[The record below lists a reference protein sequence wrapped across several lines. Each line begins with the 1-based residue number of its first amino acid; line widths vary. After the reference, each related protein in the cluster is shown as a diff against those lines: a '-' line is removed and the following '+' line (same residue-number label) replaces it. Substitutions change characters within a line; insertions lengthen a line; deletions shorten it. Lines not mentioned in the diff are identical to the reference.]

1 MSSTEPR
8 RTALDALHRSLGATM
23 TDFAGWDMPLR
34 YGSERDEHN
43 AVRTR
48 AGLFDLSHMGEITVT
63 GLGPAR
69 VLHFALVEHLRREA
83 GPRPLHDDL
92 PRGRR
97 HPGRP
102 DRLPAGD
109 TEYMVVANASNAQVV
124 LDALTG
130 RAAGFDA
137 EVRDD
142 RDAYALLAVQGLD
155 LRSSRASPTSACTA
169 EQLRRRPALGTVAGV
184 PALIA
189 RTGYTGEDGFE
200 LFVKPEHAVEL
211 WQALT
216 KAGEGH
222 GLVPC
227 GLSCRDTLRLEAG
240 MPLYGNELSTSLT
253 PFDAGLGRVV
263 KFEKEGDFVG
273 RAALA
278 EAAERAAQYLLRV
291 LVGLV
296 AHGRR
301 VPRAGYAVVAGG
313 EKIGE
318 VTSGAPPRTLGR
330 PIAMAYV
337 DALSRAPRVS
347 AWTSAAATSRTTS
360 WRCRSTS
367 GRSSP
372 SWTASGQS
380 DGSPRACV
388 RRGVPPVRPR
398 SAPSPFTS
406 SFPRTGE
413 FRP

>member
-1 MSSTEPR
+1 MSSSPTPGPR

-34 YGSERDEHN
+34 YGSERDEHH

-63 GLGPAR
+63 GPQAAAL
-69 VLHFALVEHLRREA
+69 LDHALVGNIGGVKTGRARYTMICRED
-83 GPRPLHDDL
+83 GGILDDL
-92 PRGRR
+92 IVY
-97 HPGRP
+97 
-102 DRLPAGD
+102 RLAD
-109 TEYMVVANASNAQVV
+109 TEYLVVANASNAQVV
-124 LDALTG
+124 LDALVE

-142 RDAYALLAVQGLD
+142 RDAYALLAVQGPESPGIVKALTDADLD
-155 LRSSRASPTSACTA
+155 GLKYYAGLP
-169 EQLRRRPALGTVAGV
+169 GKVAGV

-216 KAGEGH
+216 EAGEGV

-240 MPLYGNELSTSLT
+240 MPLYGHELTTELT

-273 RAALA
+273 RAALR
-278 EAAERAAQYLLRV
+278 EAAENAHHEPPV
-291 LVGLV
+291 LVGLI
-296 AHGRR
+296 AEGRR
-301 VPRAGYAVVAGG
+301 VPRAGYPVVAEG
-313 EKIGE
+313 KVIGE
-318 VTSGAPPRTLGR
+318 VTSGAPSPTLGK

-337 DALSRAPRVS
+337 DARYAAPG
-347 AWTSAAATSRTTS
+347 TTGVAVDIRGS
-360 WRCRSTS
+360 HEPFEVVALPFYKRSK
-367 GRSSP
+367 
-372 SWTASGQS
+372 
-380 DGSPRACV
+380 
-388 RRGVPPVRPR
+388 
-398 SAPSPFTS
+398 
-406 SFPRTGE
+406 
-413 FRP
+413 

>member
-63 GLGPAR
+63 GPQAAEL
-69 VLHFALVEHLRREA
+69 LNFALVGNIATIGTGRARYTMICQADGGILDDLIVYRLAGTEA
-83 GPRPLHDDL
+83 GSP
-92 PRGRR
+92 
-97 HPGRP
+97 
-102 DRLPAGD
+102 
-109 TEYMVVANASNAQVV
+109 TYMVVANASNAQVV
-124 LDALTG
+124 LDALVD
-130 RAAGFDA
+130 RSAGFDA

-142 RDAYALLAVQGLD
+142 RDAYALLAVQGPESPGILKSLTDADLD
-155 LRSSRASPTSACTA
+155 GLKYYAGLPG
-169 EQLRRRPALGTVAGV
+169 EVAGV

-216 KAGEGH
+216 EAGAGA

-240 MPLYGNELSTSLT
+240 MPLYGHELTTSLT

-273 RAALA
+273 REALT
-278 EAAERAAQYLLRV
+278 EAAAKAEQNPPRV
-291 LVGLV
+291 LVGLI
-296 AHGRR
+296 AEGRR
-301 VPRAGYAVVAGG
+301 VPRAGYQVVADGQVVG
-313 EKIGE
+313 EI
-318 VTSGAPPRTLGR
+318 TSGAPSPTLGR

-337 DALSRAPRVS
+337 DAAHAAP
-347 AWTSAAATSRTTS
+347 
-360 WRCRSTS
+360 
-367 GRSSP
+367 G
-372 SWTASGQS
+372 TAGVGV
-380 DGSPRACV
+380 DIRGSHEPYEVVAL
-388 RRGVPPVRPR
+388 
-398 SAPSPFTS
+398 PFYK
-406 SFPRTGE
+406 RKK
-413 FRP
+413 

>member
-1 MSSTEPR
+1 MSSSPTAGPR

-63 GLGPAR
+63 GPQAAAL
-69 VLHFALVEHLRREA
+69 LDHALVGNIGGVSTGRARYTMICRED
-83 GPRPLHDDL
+83 GGILDDL
-92 PRGRR
+92 IVY
-97 HPGRP
+97 
-102 DRLPAGD
+102 RLAD

-124 LDALTG
+124 LDALVE

-142 RDAYALLAVQGLD
+142 RDAYALLAVQGPESPGIVKGLTDADLD
-155 LRSSRASPTSACTA
+155 GLKYYAGLP
-169 EQLRRRPALGTVAGV
+169 GTVAGV

-216 KAGEGH
+216 EAGEGV

-240 MPLYGNELSTSLT
+240 MPLYGHELTTELT

-263 KFEKEGDFVG
+263 KFDKEGDFVG
-273 RAALA
+273 RAALR
-278 EAAERAAQYLLRV
+278 EAAENANHEPSL
-291 LVGLV
+291 LVGLI
-296 AHGRR
+296 AEGRR
-301 VPRAGYAVVAGG
+301 VPRAGYPVVADG
-313 EKIGE
+313 KVIGE
-318 VTSGAPPRTLGR
+318 VTSGAPSPTLGK

-337 DALSRAPRVS
+337 DAMYARPG
-347 AWTSAAATSRTTS
+347 TTGVAVDIRGS
-360 WRCRSTS
+360 HEPYEVVALPFYKRSK
-367 GRSSP
+367 
-372 SWTASGQS
+372 
-380 DGSPRACV
+380 
-388 RRGVPPVRPR
+388 
-398 SAPSPFTS
+398 
-406 SFPRTGE
+406 
-413 FRP
+413 

>member
-63 GLGPAR
+63 GPQATQL
-69 VLHFALVEHLRREA
+69 LDHALVGNIGTVKPGRARYTMICRED
-83 GPRPLHDDL
+83 GGILDDL
-92 PRGRR
+92 IVY
-97 HPGRP
+97 
-102 DRLPAGD
+102 RLEDTGAGSPHAGSPHAGSPHAGSPH
-109 TEYMVVANASNAQVV
+109 YMVVANASNAQVV
-124 LDALTG
+124 LDALVE
-130 RAAGFDA
+130 RSAGFDA

-142 RDAYALLAVQGLD
+142 RDAYALLAVQGPESPGI
-155 LRSSRASPTSACTA
+155 LRSLTDADLDNLKYYAGLP
-169 EQLRRRPALGTVAGV
+169 GTVAGV

-200 LFVKPEHAVEL
+200 LFVKPEHAVGL

-216 KAGEGH
+216 GAGEGA

-253 PFDAGLGRVV
+253 PFDAGFGRVV

-278 EAAERAAQYLLRV
+278 EAAARAERTPPRA

-296 AHGRR
+296 AEGRR

-313 EKIGE
+313 EVIGE
-318 VTSGAPPRTLGR
+318 VTSGAPSPTLGR

-337 DALSRAPRVS
+337 DVAHAAPGTEGVGVDVRGSHEPYEVVAL
-347 AWTSAAATSRTTS
+347 
-360 WRCRSTS
+360 
-367 GRSSP
+367 
-372 SWTASGQS
+372 
-380 DGSPRACV
+380 
-388 RRGVPPVRPR
+388 
-398 SAPSPFTS
+398 PFYK
-406 SFPRTGE
+406 RQK
-413 FRP
+413 